1 VNPPA
6 DKNARTQTH
15 GITPDLGLD
24 AGRLGVA
31 GEIAAALVKLAGQT
45 GELDNDGHAEN
56 LPAAAEIAR
65 WMERPPESDLGDY
78 ALPCFRFAKSLKRK
92 PDEIARELA
101 ALLDTKTGWIAAAA
115 PTGPFLNLT
124 MNHPKL
130 LTWLLPAAAS
140 GAIFQGMA
148 TNETAARTRV
158 MIEYSQPNTHKEFH
172 VGHVRNVAL
181 GSSLVNLFRF
191 CGYPVIAANYIGD
204 EGTHIAKCLWHI
216 KRVGATA
223 PATKKGEWLGEMY
236 AEATRA
242 LDQAGPADKARF
254 EGEISA
260 VLRGI
265 ESKTGPD
272 HALWLETRQWS
283 LDDFDSVYDWF
294 HVKFDRVFFESEVSE
309 ESQEIVDEYLKK
321 GAFVESEGAI
331 GADLKPFKLGFMI
344 VRKRDGNTLYAT
356 KDLALAR
363 RKFDEFKID
372 RSVYVVASEQNHHFK
387 QVFKTLELMG
397 FEQAKRCFHLSYGMV
412 VLPEGKM
419 SSRAGNTVTFKML
432 REQMTA
438 ALGEILA
445 KYAGDWSPQE
455 IETTARRLCEGAIKY
470 GMLCSDPVKDVVF
483 DMDNWLSFEGNTGP
497 YLMYSYTR
505 TQSILRKAVEST
517 GAGTRINATAGT
529 MPDAARK
536 ALEIHGVAGSER
548 ELARW
553 IQDFNLAV
561 SSSCENYRPSTLA
574 NHLFYLCKAFNRF
587 YTDVPVLKATDE
599 GQRDARLMMVTA
611 FAATL
616 KQGLALLGIT
626 PPERM

>member
-1 VNPPA
+1 VKPSQERPRQDKASQENPA
-6 DKNARTQTH
+6 GKSQA
-15 GITPDLGLD
+15 ITPDPGLD

-31 GEIAAALVKLAGQT
+31 GEIAAALAGLAGQS
-45 GELDNDGHAEN
+45 GVSEG
-56 LPAAAEIAR
+56 LPTAAEIAR
-65 WMERPPESDLGDY
+65 WMERPPESHLGDY
-78 ALPCFRFAKSLKRK
+78 ALPCFRFAKPLKGK
-92 PDEIARELA
+92 PDEIARGIA
-101 ALLDTKTGWIAAAA
+101 ALLDTKTGWISAATPA
-115 PTGPFLNLT
+115 GPFLNLT
-124 MNHPKL
+124 VNQPKL
-130 LTWLLPAAAS
+130 LAWLLPAAAS
-140 GAIFQGMA
+140 GNIFRGMA
-148 TNETAARTRV
+148 ANDAAASTRV

-172 VGHVRNVAL
+172 VGHVRNVCL

-216 KRVGATA
+216 KRTGATA
-223 PATKKGEWLGEMY
+223 PAAKKGEWLGEMY
-236 AEATRA
+236 AEATRV
-242 LDQAGPADKARF
+242 LDQAGPGEKEKF

-272 HALWLETRQWS
+272 HALWMETRQWS
-283 LDDFDSVYDWF
+283 LDDFDAVYDWF

-331 GADLKPFKLGFMI
+331 GADLKPYKLGFMI

-372 RSVYVVASEQNHHFK
+372 RSIYVVASEQNHHFK

-432 REQMTA
+432 RDQMTA

-445 KYAGDWSPQE
+445 KYSGEWSAQE

-505 TQSILRKAVEST
+505 TQSILRKASEA
-517 GAGTRINATAGT
+517 GAAIDAGSHA
-529 MPDAARK
+529 MPGAARD
-536 ALEIHGVAGSER
+536 ALSAHGVADSER
-548 ELARW
+548 ELGRW
-553 IQDFNLAV
+553 IQDFNHAV

-587 YTDVPVLKATDE
+587 YTDVPVLKATDA
-599 GQRDARLMMVTA
+599 GLRDARLVMVAA

-626 PPERM
+626 PPDRM